1 MTVLK
6 FLLESGGSWA
16 ATELAAIELA
26 AIDRVHGWIEFS
38 RDGHALDVRKPRR
51 P

>member
-6 FLLESGGSWA
+6 FLLESGGSW
-16 ATELAAIELA
+16 AAIELA